1 MFASKNFQFTGE
13 FFVFNTTLS
22 TNTVNYNLNTVLAS
36 AGWDGKR
43 PVVANVLINS
53 GVEVSS
59 SASTTAAFLVNTLPY
74 GSRVYVINN
83 GIVFGRGGNGGVY
96 GSVTQGIGSAG
107 GAAIQTSAYL
117 SLVNNNIIAGGGGGS
132 GLGGD
137 TRNSFCQ
144 GSDGGAGGAGGNAI
158 VMLSDVVLVNNGT
171 VAGGGGGGGGGA
183 SYQSGTANESFST
196 SGGSGGGGRGYSGG
210 IAAFLGTTTPVGGC
224 SFGYV
229 GDTGRFGAVGT
240 NGTWSSAG
248 TGGAGGV
255 GSTVGPGGAGGNGGS
270 LGAAGSAGVNVTDS
284 PVPRN
289 GGAGGA
295 AGRAVLTTSGILTVT
310 NNSSIIGAY

>member
-1 MFASKNFQFTGE
+1 MFASKNLQFTGE
-13 FFVFNTTLS
+13 FFVFNTTIS
-22 TNTVNYNLNTVLAS
+22 SNTVNYNLNTVLATS
-36 AGWDGKR
+36 GWDGKR
-43 PVVANVLINS
+43 PVVANVLVNS
-53 GVEVSS
+53 GIEISS
-59 SASTTAAFLVNTLPY
+59 SASTTAAFLVGSLPY

-83 GIVFGRGGNGGVY
+83 GIIFGRGGNGGVY

-107 GAAIQTSAYL
+107 GTGIQTSTYL

-137 TRNSFCQ
+137 TKNNFCQ

-183 SYQSGTANESFST
+183 SYQTGTANESFST

-210 IAAFLGTTTPVGGC
+210 LAALVASVGGC

-229 GDTGRFGAVGT
+229 GDAGRFGAVGT
-240 NGTWSSAG
+240 NGTWTAAG

-255 GSTVGPGGAGGNGGS
+255 GSTVGAGGAGGNGGT
-270 LGAAGSAGVNVTDS
+270 LGGSGSNGVNVTGS
-284 PVPRN
+284 PIPRN

-295 AGRAVLTTSGILTVT
+295 AGRAVLTTSGSLTVT